1 MKFFRWLL
9 SNILLI
15 IVVVGLIYTYVYW
28 GRLTGS
34 DTPGGEVI
42 TYLSGESGF
51 VHNFVDGIKEKN
63 RNRENRSSSNQHTA
77 TQLVTASE
85 GHKSDHSMTAPS
97 STPAP
102 SSTSGNHAT
111 LGNSPA
117 GKLTGEI
124 KEKGNNAT
132 SLHTQQNSNAGSVT
146 PGVPLPEEAANNSNT
161 SLSQQLA
168 DTKKENSLL
177 QKKAHSLSAQAKVEL
192 QKPELQKPEQKGHSK
207 IAKTGAFVSP
217 DVEAKLEKA
226 GTEEAEAAL
235 TPEAIRKVWIKAR
248 KSFYKHD
255 YVQSEKDYNR
265 VIAATKNNYN
275 AYGELGNVYFY
286 QGKNDKAAD
295 AYMKAA
301 LIMIDS
307 GQSNRARS
315 LLGLMH
321 YLSKDKAKLLEQKLE
336 AAQ

>member
-15 IVVVGLIYTYVYW
+15 IVVFGLIYTYVYW
-28 GRLTGS
+28 GRLTGP

-42 TYLSGESGF
+42 TYLSGESPL

-63 RNRENRSSSNQHTA
+63 RTRENSSSSNQHAA
-77 TQLVTASE
+77 TQLVTVSE
-85 GHKSDHSMTAPS
+85 GHKSDHSMT
-97 STPAP
+97 TPGSIP
-102 SSTSGNHAT
+102 GSTSDNRAV
-111 LGNSPA
+111 LENSPA
-117 GKLTGEI
+117 GKLTGEA

-132 SLHTQQNSNAGSVT
+132 SLHTQQSSHAGRVT
-146 PGVPLPEEAANNSNT
+146 PGVQLPGEASNNSNST
-161 SLSQQLA
+161 LLQQPVA
-168 DTKKENSLL
+168 TKEKNGIL
-177 QKKAHSLSAQAKVEL
+177 QKKAHSLSAPVKV
-192 QKPELQKPEQKGHSK
+192 KLQKPEQKGHSK

-217 DVEAKLEKA
+217 DIEAKLEKSGA
-226 GTEEAEAAL
+226 KEAVAAL
-235 TPEAIRKVWIKAR
+235 TPEAVRKVWIEAR

-255 YVQSEKDYNR
+255 YVQSEKGYKH

>member
-28 GRLTGS
+28 GHLTGA
-34 DTPGGEVI
+34 DTPGGRVI

-51 VHNFVDGIKEKN
+51 VHNFVNGIKEKN
-63 RNRENRSSSNQHTA
+63 SNREKHSPSNQHTA
-77 TQLVTASE
+77 TQSVASSGE
-85 GHKSDHSMTAPS
+85 GELAHSITTS
-97 STPAP
+97 SSVP
-102 SSTSGNHAT
+102 GNHAT
-111 LGNSPA
+111 LGNISA
-117 GKLTGEI
+117 GKVTAEAKEKEKENNVKVVSRHPQQSDNTGNASSAVLPPKEAAHNANSTLAQQPVAI
-124 KEKGNNAT
+124 KEK
-132 SLHTQQNSNAGSVT
+132 
-146 PGVPLPEEAANNSNT
+146 NT
-161 SLSQQLA
+161 IPRKKGLSP
-168 DTKKENSLL
+168 
-177 QKKAHSLSAQAKVEL
+177 SAQAKVE
-192 QKPELQKPEQKGHSK
+192 PQKPEQQGHSK
-207 IAKTGAFVSP
+207 IARSGVFVSP
-217 DVEAKLEKA
+217 DVEASLEKA
-226 GTEEAEAAL
+226 GAKGEVATL
-235 TPEAIRKVWIKAR
+235 TPTAIRKVWIEAR

-255 YVQSEKDYNR
+255 YMQSEKDYKR
-265 VIAATKNNYN
+265 VIAATKNNYD

-286 QGKNDKAAD
+286 QGKNDKAA
-295 AYMKAA
+295 ATYMKAA